1 MVSAAA
7 LPWMAARARCRVPA
21 LMLLRFLLAA
31 LLATLLLDAQT
42 SEAPLSDP
50 PNKYDGRPISAV
62 TIVPEQPFLAPP
74 ELEDAL
80 SALKPGAALS
90 MADVRSTIERLYAT
104 GRFDHIEVD
113 AQESGG
119 SVALTIRSTPAK
131 FVRNIS
137 IAGVEEP
144 PSKGQLVNATKLQ
157 LGEPF
162 SESQVRQS
170 VESLLEAL
178 RSNGFY
184 LAKVAPEVTAAPVQ
198 QVDLNFI
205 AETGERAKYS
215 LPIIK
220 GNPNKTVDEIIGA
233 TRWKR
238 FFGLLGWKDVSETR
252 TQQGIDRIRR
262 SYQKKEYLMA
272 RITLDQM
279 EYKPA
284 ENIVVPTLTIDSGPR
299 VIVRTKGA
307 KISRGRLRELVPIY
321 QEQTVDRDLLVEGKR
336 ELTEYLQSKG
346 YFEAQVDF
354 DVSKTAR
361 QEELIEYSLY
371 PGERHKLVAVE
382 IDGNNYFSDDTLRER
397 MYTMPSSLLRFR
409 HGRFS
414 QDFLRRD
421 ANAVRALYQSNG
433 FRDVEVSTRIEDDYQ
448 GKKNEQA
455 VFLSVNEGPQWFVS
469 ELRMEGVDSTTAE
482 DLRALVQSSEGQ
494 PFSDMNVATDQD
506 TILNYFFN
514 NGFPNAT
521 FEATVTPAAEPQRMN
536 LVYAIRPGDR
546 QFVREVLISGLQT
559 TDEALVRERIRNLE
573 PGDPLSQA
581 SMIESQ
587 RRLYDLGIFARVDTA
602 LQNPEGDTDRKYV
615 LYRLEEA
622 RRYSIT
628 GGFGAQI
635 ARIGRGDPTFTTPA
649 GAAGFSPRVSFGI
662 SRSNFLGVG
671 HTIGFQGR
679 LSNIQR
685 RALVNYLAPQFKGN
699 DRVNLT
705 FTALYDDSRDVQTFN
720 SRKQEGSAQLA
731 QRLTKANTIQ
741 YRLAYR
747 RATVS
752 NLKITPALVPL
763 FAQNIQLGVGS
774 TTFIQDRR
782 DDPIDPKRG
791 IYNTFD
797 GAFAS
802 NLFGSKTS
810 FTRMLGRNATYH
822 RLTREV
828 IIARSLSLGVINRI
842 SAADVP
848 LPERFFAGGATSHRG
863 FNENQAGPRDL
874 LTGFPLG
881 GKALL
886 VANTELRFP
895 LIGDDIGGVLFHDAG
910 NVYSN
915 LSNLSFRF
923 KQRDLEDFNYMVHA
937 VGFGIRYRT
946 PIGPVRLD
954 LAYSINSPRFM
965 GLKGTYEQLL
975 DPNLTGVTF
984 VEQRISRFQFH
995 FSLGQLF

>member
-1 MVSAAA
+1 MVTVAA
-7 LPWMAARARCRVPA
+7 LPWMAARARCRAPA
-21 LMLLRFLLAA
+21 LMLLRFLLAS
-31 LLATLLLDAQT
+31 LLATQLGAQT
-42 SEAPLSDP
+42 SNAAPSAQ
-50 PNKYDGRPISAV
+50 PNKFEGRPITSV
-62 TIVPEQPFLAPP
+62 RIVPDGSILAPP
-74 ELEDAL
+74 EFEKAVA
-80 SALKPGAALS
+80 ALKIGAPMT
-90 MADVRSTIERLYAT
+90 MADVRITIERLFAS
-104 GRFDHIEVD
+104 GRYDYLQVE
-113 AQESGG
+113 AQEDGEG
-119 SVALTIRSTPAK
+119 VALTIQTTPAR
-131 FVRNIS
+131 FIRNVS
-137 IAGVEEP
+137 IFGVEEP
-144 PSKGQLVNATKLQ
+144 PTKGQLVNATKLQ

-162 SESQVRQS
+162 TEGRARQS
-170 VESLLEAL
+170 LENLLEVL
-178 RSNGFY
+178 RANGFY
-184 LAKVAPEVTAAPVQ
+184 LAKVTPEITDAPVQ
-198 QVDLNFI
+198 QVDLTFN
-205 AETGERAKYS
+205 ADTGNRAKYS

-220 GNPNKTVDEIIGA
+220 GTPNKSIDDIVDA

-238 FFGLLGWKDVSETR
+238 FFGLLGWRELTETR

-272 RITLDQM
+272 RVSLDQM
-279 EYKPA
+279 EYRPA
-284 ENIVVPTLTIDSGPR
+284 ENVVVPVLTIDSGPK
-299 VIVRTKGA
+299 VIVRTTGA
-307 KISRGRLRELVPIY
+307 KISKGKLRDLVPIY

-354 DVSKTAR
+354 DQSKTPD
-361 QEELIEYSLY
+361 QEELIEYSLF

-382 IDGNNYFSDDTLRER
+382 IEGNKYFSDETLRER
-397 MYTMPSSLLRFR
+397 MYTVRASFLRFR

-433 FRDVEVSTRIEDDYQ
+433 FRDVEVTTRVEDDYQ
-448 GKKNEQA
+448 GKKDQQA
-455 VFLSVNEGPQWFVS
+455 VFLTVSEGPQWFVS
-469 ELRMEGVDSTTAE
+469 SLSIEGVDNTTTE
-482 DLRALVQSSEGQ
+482 DLRAMTQSSEGQ
-494 PFSDMNVATDQD
+494 PFSDLNVATDQD

-514 NGFPNAT
+514 NGYPDAT
-521 FEATVTPAAEPQRMN
+521 FEATVTPAPEPHRMA
-536 LVYAIRPGDR
+536 LVYIVKPGER
-546 QFVREVLISGLQT
+546 QFVRDVLISGLDA
-559 TDEALVRERIRNLE
+559 TDEALVRERIRNLN

-615 LYRLEEA
+615 LYRFEEA
-622 RRYSIT
+622 RRYSMT

-649 GAAGFSPRVSFGI
+649 GTAGFSPRISFGI
-662 SRSNFLGVG
+662 SRSNLLGIG

-699 DRVNLT
+699 DRLNLT
-705 FTALYDDSRDVQTFN
+705 LVTLYDDSRDIQTFN
-720 SRKQEGSAQLA
+720 SRKLEASAQLA
-731 QRLTKANTIQ
+731 QRLTKANSLQ
-741 YRLAYR
+741 YRLSYR
-747 RATVS
+747 HATVTD
-752 NLKITPALVPL
+752 LKITPALVPL
-763 FAQNIQLGVGS
+763 FAQNIQLGIAS
-774 TTFIQDRR
+774 MTFIQDRR
-782 DDPIDPKRG
+782 DDLTDPKRG
-791 IYNTFD
+791 IYNTLD

-810 FTRMLGRNATYH
+810 FTRVLGRNATYH
-822 RLTREV
+822 RLTRDV

-842 SAADVP
+842 SAAEVP

-886 VANTELRFP
+886 IANTELRFP
-895 LIGDDIGGVLFHDAG
+895 LIGDNIGGVMFHDAG

-915 LSNLSFRF
+915 FSNISFRF
-923 KQRDLEDFNYMVHA
+923 NQRDLQDFDYMVQA
-937 VGFGIRYRT
+937 IGFGIRYRT

-954 LAYSINSPRFM
+954 LAYSINPPRFM

-975 DPNLTGVTF
+975 DPNLVGVQF
-984 VEQRISRFQFH
+984 VQQRISRFQFH
-995 FSLGQLF
+995 FSLGQIF